1 MMALVTHQVQGSY
14 AVPRPL
20 FLKKG
25 IESKNF
31 LVAFPTVKRT
41 DIILLKHRSCLC
53 LKAPLSKRK
62 SLKISSFKGNVQN
75 DESGSREKGS
85 KSTKNAVKLSYV
97 PKDRNETFA
106 ESSKLKNNHA
116 TPTHISNSNMDET
129 TAGSQAIQLF
139 KSWLTLLHTPSP
151 QSQIPDGT
159 LEEGPS
165 SNEMVET
172 DCKIQNSGRSV
183 ILKAVWASFT
193 GLDPA
198 IKIPAMIFIPMYLA
212 VNMKYGP
219 EVAKELTPLWIFG
232 PILVALYIKI
242 IQGLCLLYV
251 YSFKQSVNLVK
262 NLPVYYDYV
271 ISGKL
276 KETIHARVWQPVVD
290 FRNLGYKGIWKR
302 VQEWIIDKYL
312 DYIESIWP
320 HYCKLIRFLKRA
332 NFI

>member
-1 MMALVTHQVQGSY
+1 MMALVTHHFQGSN

-20 FLKKG
+20 SLKKD
-25 IESKNF
+25 IESKYF
-31 LVAFPTVKRT
+31 LVTFPLVKRT

-53 LKAPLSKRK
+53 VKVPLSKRK

-75 DESGSREKGS
+75 DESGGQEKGT

-97 PKDRNETFA
+97 PKDRNETFV
-106 ESSKLKNNHA
+106 ESPKVKNNHA
-116 TPTHISNSNMDET
+116 TPVPTNMDEI

-139 KSWLTLLHTPSP
+139 KSWLTLLRTPS
-151 QSQIPDGT
+151 QSEIPDGT
-159 LEEGPS
+159 LKEDPS
-165 SNEMVET
+165 TNEVLET
-172 DCKIQNSGRSV
+172 DCKIQNSGKSV
-183 ILKAVWASFT
+183 ILKAIWASFL

-219 EVAKELTPLWIFG
+219 EVAKELTPLWICG
-232 PILVALYIKI
+232 PLLVALYIKI

-251 YSFKQSVNLVK
+251 YSFKLSIKVVK
-262 NLPVYYDYV
+262 NLPVYYNYV

-276 KETIHARVWQPVVD
+276 KETIYVHLWQPFVD
-290 FRNLGYKGIWKR
+290 FRNLGYKGIWKH

>member
-1 MMALVTHQVQGSY
+1 MMALATHQVQGSY

-20 FLKKG
+20 SLKKD
-25 IESKNF
+25 IQSKNF
-31 LVAFPTVKRT
+31 LVTFPIVRRT
-41 DIILLKHRSCLC
+41 DIILLKHTCLC
-53 LKAPLSKRK
+53 VQAPLSKRK

-75 DESGSREKGS
+75 DESGGREKGS
-85 KSTKNAVKLSYV
+85 KSTKNDVKLSYV
-97 PKDRNETFA
+97 PKDRSETIA
-106 ESSKLKNNHA
+106 DSPKMKNNHA
-116 TPTHISNSNMDET
+116 TSIPTSNMDET
-129 TAGSQAIQLF
+129 TAGSQAIQQLF
-139 KSWLTLLHTPSP
+139 KSWLTLLRTPSS
-151 QSQIPDGT
+151 QSEIPDET

-172 DCKIQNSGRSV
+172 GCKIQNSRRSML
-183 ILKAVWASFT
+183 LKAVWASFM

-219 EVAKELTPLWIFG
+219 EVAKELTPLWICG
-232 PILVALYIKI
+232 PLLVALYIKI
-242 IQGLCLLYV
+242 VQGLCLLYV
-251 YSFKQSVNLVK
+251 YSFKQSVKVVK
-262 NLPVYYDYV
+262 NLPVYYDFV

-276 KETIHARVWQPVVD
+276 KETIYVRLWQPVVD
-290 FRNLGYKGIWKR
+290 FRNLGYKGIWKN

>member
-20 FLKKG
+20 SLKKG

-31 LVAFPTVKRT
+31 LVTFPTVKRT

-53 LKAPLSKRK
+53 VKAPLSKRI
-62 SLKISSFKGNVQN
+62 SFKISSFKGNIQN
-75 DESGSREKGS
+75 DESGGRERGS
-85 KSTKNAVKLSYV
+85 KSTKNAVRLSYV

-106 ESSKLKNNHA
+106 ESPKMKNNHA
-116 TPTHISNSNMDET
+116 TPISIPASNMAET

-139 KSWLTLLHTPSP
+139 KSWLTLLRTPYS
-151 QSQIPDGT
+151 QSEISDGT
-159 LEEGPS
+159 LDEGMS

-183 ILKAVWASFT
+183 ILKAVWASFM

-198 IKIPAMIFIPMYLA
+198 IKIPAMIFIPLYLA

-232 PILVALYIKI
+232 PLLVALYIKI
-242 IQGLCLLYV
+242 VQGLCLLYV
-251 YSFKQSVNLVK
+251 YSFKQTVKVVK
-262 NLPVYYDYV
+262 NLPAYYKYV
-271 ISGKL
+271 IDGKL
-276 KETIHARVWQPVVD
+276 KEAIHNRLWQPVVD
-290 FRNLGYKGIWKR
+290 FRNLGYKEIWKR